1 MSHDQTNNPNNFTTI
16 TTMSIPAGSN
26 CAVILRDVV
35 DSSSAGSYVVFDALR
50 FINTTNVKIIN
61 EQSQQ
66 VLTTDITLHP
76 AYPNPF
82 NTSVVLSYMLSVNEV
97 VKIDIFNILGYH
109 VKTVLNEK
117 QKTGYK
123 SIVWDGTNDESQTV
137 PAGI

>member
-1 MSHDQTNNPNNFTTI
+1 M
-16 TTMSIPAGSN
+16 
-26 CAVILRDVV
+26 V

-66 VLTTDITLHP
+66 ILTTDITLHP

-117 QKTGYK
+117 QTSGYK
-123 SIVWDGTNDESQTV
+123 TIIWDGTNDRNKTV
-137 PAGI
+137 STGIYYYTVSTSRFSKTNKMVLIK